1 MMVWIGLTG
10 GIGSGKSTAT
20 DLFMKQGI
28 SVIDA
33 DVISR
38 SLTAHRGKALPAI
51 QAVFGNES
59 VCNGRLNRDYI
70 RDLVFKR
77 PEAKA
82 ELEAILHPLI
92 LQSIQQQQEAMEAM
106 TGLYAIVDIP
116 LLTELPQFRTLVNRV
131 LVIDS
136 PEALQLERVMSRSGL
151 SLEQIK
157 SIMAQQATRDERLA
171 IADDVILNDGD
182 LQNLEQQVIE
192 CHQHYLQLFGTV

>member
-1 MMVWIGLTG
+1 MTAWIGLTG

-20 DLFMKQGI
+20 DLFMKQGV

-33 DVISR
+33 DAISR
-38 SLTAHRGKALPAI
+38 SLTAHQGKALPAI
-51 QAVFGNES
+51 QVVFGNES
-59 VCNGRLNRDYI
+59 VCDGRLNRDFM

-77 PEAKA
+77 AEAKA

-92 LQSIQQQQEAMEAM
+92 LQSIQQQQEAMKAM

-116 LLTELPQFRTLVNRV
+116 LLTELPQFRTLVNRI

-157 SIMAQQATRDERLA
+157 SIMAQQATRDQRLA

>member
-1 MMVWIGLTG
+1 MTAWIGLTG

-20 DLFMKQGI
+20 DLFMKQGV

-33 DVISR
+33 DAISR
-38 SLTAHRGKALPAI
+38 SLTAHQGKALPAI

-59 VCNGRLNRDYI
+59 VCDGRLNRDFM

-77 PEAKA
+77 AEAKA

-92 LQSIQQQQEAMEAM
+92 LQSIQQQQEAMKAM

-171 IADDVILNDGD
+171 IADDVILNDGN

>member
-20 DLFMKQGI
+20 DLFMKQGV

-38 SLTAHRGKALPAI
+38 SLTAHQGKALPAI

-59 VCNGRLNRDYI
+59 VCNGRLNRDFM

>member
-1 MMVWIGLTG
+1 MTVWIGLTG

-20 DLFMKQGI
+20 DLFMKQGV

-33 DVISR
+33 DAISR
-38 SLTAHRGKALPAI
+38 SLTAHQGKALPAI
-51 QAVFGNES
+51 QAVFGNKS
-59 VCNGRLNRDYI
+59 VLDGSLNRDFI

-92 LQSIQQQQEAMEAM
+92 LQSIQQLQEVM

-131 LVIDS
+131 LVIDC

-157 SIMAQQATRDERLA
+157 SIMAQQASRDQRLA
-171 IADDVILNDGD
+171 IADDVIFNDGD

>member
-1 MMVWIGLTG
+1 MTVWIGLTG

-20 DLFMKQGI
+20 DLFMKQGVP
-28 SVIDA
+28 VIDA

-38 SLTAHRGKALPAI
+38 SLTAHQGKALPAI
-51 QAVFGNES
+51 QTVFGNES
-59 VCNGRLNRDYI
+59 VCDGILNRDYI

-92 LQSIQQQQEAMEAM
+92 LQSIQQQQEAIIEP
-106 TGLYAIVDIP
+106 YAIVDIP

-131 LVIDS
+131 LVIDC

-157 SIMAQQATRDERLA
+157 SIMAQQATRVQRLA

>member
-20 DLFMKQGI
+20 DLFMKQGV

-38 SLTAHRGKALPAI
+38 SLTAHQGKALPAI

-59 VCNGRLNRDYI
+59 VCNGRLNRDFM

-77 PEAKA
+77 AEAKA

-106 TGLYAIVDIP
+106 AGLYAIVDIP
-116 LLTELPQFRTLVNRV
+116 LLTELPQFRTLVNRI

-157 SIMAQQATRDERLA
+157 SIMAQQATRGQRLA

>member
-1 MMVWIGLTG
+1 MTAWIGLTG

-20 DLFMKQGI
+20 DLFMKQGV

-33 DVISR
+33 DAISR
-38 SLTAHRGKALPAI
+38 SLTAHQGKALPAI
-51 QAVFGNES
+51 QVVFGNES
-59 VCNGRLNRDYI
+59 VCDGRLNRDYI

-77 PEAKA
+77 PDAKA

-171 IADDVILNDGD
+171 IADDVILNDGN

>member
-1 MMVWIGLTG
+1 MTAWIGLTG

-20 DLFMKQGI
+20 DLFMQQGV

-38 SLTAHRGKALPAI
+38 SLTTHQGKALPAI
-51 QAVFGNES
+51 QAIFGNKS
-59 VCNGRLNRDYI
+59 VFDGRLNRDYI

-151 SLEQIK
+151 SLGQIK
-157 SIMAQQATRDERLA
+157 SIMAQQATRDQRLA

>member
-1 MMVWIGLTG
+1 MTAWIGLTG

-20 DLFMKQGI
+20 DLFMKQGVP
-28 SVIDA
+28 VIDA
-33 DVISR
+33 DAISR
-38 SLTAHRGKALPAI
+38 SLTAHQGKALPGI

-59 VCNGRLNRDYI
+59 VCDGRLNRDYI

-77 PEAKA
+77 PDAKA

-92 LQSIQQQQEAMEAM
+92 LQSIQQQQEVIIEP
-106 TGLYAIVDIP
+106 YAIVDIP

-157 SIMAQQATRDERLA
+157 SIMAQQATRDQRLA
-171 IADDVILNDGD
+171 IADDVIFNDGD